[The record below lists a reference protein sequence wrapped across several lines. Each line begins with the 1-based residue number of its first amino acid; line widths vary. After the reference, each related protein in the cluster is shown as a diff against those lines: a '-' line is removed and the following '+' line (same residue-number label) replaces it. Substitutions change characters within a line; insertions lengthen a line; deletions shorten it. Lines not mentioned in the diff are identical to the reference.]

1 MHLVVVV
8 VVVQVLVVNVM
19 EIAVRKLC
27 ELSLMV
33 MGNEA
38 ITAAATTTTA
48 AAAAVDKV
56 DRYQRR

>member
-1 MHLVVVV
+1 M
-8 VVVQVLVVNVM
+8 VVQLLVVNVM

-56 DRYQRR
+56 DRYQHR